1 MARCTQNKSFRQ
13 AIRNLAAAIGLLA
26 AGQGTLAAGELIFDA
41 DFGNQADWRNTE
53 RGQSLEYPGKSARA
67 RAEENL
73 PGNFDS
79 YFTTEKWYP
88 KGPYRAASITGP
100 HPIGQIS
107 GVQSRR
113 QGGKSLLVYD
123 ESYGSNGAWGSEA
136 QLGKDLQKNHQEL
149 WVEFYIKF
157 QRDYVLHDVRRGSGQ
172 SIMKVFRAR
181 HVPEN
186 YKEKTRYDF
195 FGVGGRAKSPVY
207 MLDFKSWTVAKNN
220 FSVARLTP
228 FVRGYTPQ
236 ELIGSDE
243 HYFLKEYEKET
254 SIKQGGRNSFSFAEV
269 FQTGE
274 WVKINILIK
283 MDSAPGAADGVEE
296 VWINDILEKA
306 RYDIPFR
313 RAGEGEGVGFNWFS
327 IGGNSHNV
335 PFPEENQYE
344 QWFAITD
351 LKIYDGKPDI
361 GKRSKVE

>member
-1 MARCTQNKSFRQ
+1 MNRCNSNKSLRQ
-13 AIRNLAAAIGLLA
+13 VIFIRSATIIMLSVGSV
-26 AGQGTLAAGELIFDA
+26 TLADNELIFDA
-41 DFGNQADWRNTE
+41 DFDNQADWRNTE
-53 RGQSLEYPGKSARA
+53 SRQKLPYPSYSTK
-67 RAEENL
+67 AEANL

-79 YFTTEKWYP
+79 YYTSEKWYP
-88 KGPYRAASITGP
+88 NGSYTAGSITGP
-100 HPIGQIS
+100 HPVGQIS

-113 QGGKSLLVYD
+113 PGGKSLLVYD
-123 ESYGSNGAWGSEA
+123 ESYGGNSRWGSEA
-136 QLGKDLQKNHQEL
+136 QLGKDFQENYQVL

-157 QRDYVLHDVRRGSGQ
+157 QRDYVLHDQLRKGSSQ

-186 YKEKTRYDF
+186 YKGKNRYDF
-195 FGVGGRAKSPVY
+195 FGTGGRAKSPVY
-207 MLDFKSWTVAKNN
+207 MLDFKSWTVRSNN

-228 FVRGYTPQ
+228 FIRGYTPQ

-243 HYFLKEYEKET
+243 NYFLKNYEKET
-254 SIKQGGRNSFSFAEV
+254 SIKQGGGDSLSFAEV

-283 MDSAPGAADGVEE
+283 MDSAPGAGDGVEE

-327 IGGNSHNV
+327 IGGNSHNI
-335 PFPEENQYE
+335 PYPEEDHYE

-351 LKIYDGKPDI
+351 LKIYGGKPDI
-361 GKRSKVE
+361 SKRLNVE